1 MLGHLLVMGRETN
14 QLGPADIAIPPKKE
28 IDLSIPD
35 LSSWP
40 SSAAKELRAVADLVA
55 ASEPP
60 TRLGEVTLRFSDLR
74 THGEEAIKSLTPT
87 GAIDRDR
94 CIYVISLGEDV
105 DREKLIAAYLD
116 ARSEGVLKLPQ
127 DNKTMSATLYVGSSF
142 ATQKRK
148 GTLRTRLRQHLLSA
162 PKGTYALS
170 LAQWATGIEGSLTV
184 QAWQFPPAADD
195 GMSRL
200 VVLGV
205 EDWLS
210 RELEPMLGRKGI
222 RN

>member
-1 MLGHLLVMGRETN
+1 MGDPVGE
-14 QLGPADIAIPPKKE
+14 E
-28 IDLSIPD
+28 IDLNIPD

-40 SSAAKELRAVADLVA
+40 SSAAKELRAAADLVA
-55 ASEPP
+55 GSEPP
-60 TRLGEVTLRFSDLR
+60 MSLGKETLQFSDLPI
-74 THGEEAIKSLTPT
+74 HAEAAIKCLTPT
-87 GAIDRDR
+87 SAIARDR
-94 CIYVISLGEDV
+94 CIYIISLGEDV
-105 DREKLIAAYLD
+105 DRQKLVAAYSE
-116 ARSEGVLKLPQ
+116 ARSMGILKLPQ
-127 DNKTMSATLYVGSSF
+127 DNKVASSTLYVGSSF

-170 LAQWATGIEGSLTV
+170 LREWATGITGSLTV
-184 QAWQFPPAADD
+184 QAWQFPPAADE

-210 RELEPMLGRKGI
+210 RELQPMLGRKGI

>member
-1 MLGHLLVMGRETN
+1 MGDPVGE
-14 QLGPADIAIPPKKE
+14 E
-28 IDLSIPD
+28 IELNIPD

-40 SSAAKELRAVADLVA
+40 SSAAEELKAVAELVA
-55 ASEPP
+55 TSEPP
-60 TRLGEVTLRFSDLR
+60 MPLGKETLSFSDLP
-74 THGEEAIKSLTPT
+74 THAEEAIKRLTPT
-87 GAIDRDR
+87 SAIDRDR
-94 CIYVISLGEDV
+94 CIYVISLGENI
-105 DREKLIAAYLD
+105 DRQELIAAYSE
-116 ARSEGVLKLPQ
+116 ARSMGTLKLPQ
-127 DNKTMSATLYVGSSF
+127 DNKMTSSTLYVGSSF

-170 LAQWATGIEGSLTV
+170 LSEWATGITGALTV
-184 QAWQFPPAADD
+184 QAWQFQPAADE

-210 RELEPMLGRKGI
+210 RELQPMLGRKGI

>member
-1 MLGHLLVMGRETN
+1 M
-14 QLGPADIAIPPKKE
+14 
-28 IDLSIPD
+28 SIPD

-40 SSAAKELRAVADLVA
+40 SSAAKELRAVAELVA
-55 ASEPP
+55 GSEPP
-60 TRLGEVTLRFSDLR
+60 TPLGKETLRFSDLR
-74 THGEEAIKSLTPT
+74 THGEEAIKSLTPI

-105 DREKLIAAYLD
+105 DREKLIAAYTA

-127 DNKTMSATLYVGSSF
+127 DNKITSATLYVGSSF

-148 GTLRTRLRQHLLSA
+148 GTLRSRLRQHLLSA
-162 PKGTYALS
+162 PKSTYALS
-170 LAQWATGIEGSLTV
+170 LSQWATGIDGSLTV
-184 QAWQFPPAADD
+184 QTWQFPPAADD
-195 GMSRL
+195 DMSRI

-210 RELEPMLGRKGI
+210 LELQPMLGRKGI

>member
-1 MLGHLLVMGRETN
+1 MSDPDGE
-14 QLGPADIAIPPKKE
+14 E
-28 IDLSIPD
+28 IDLNIPD

-40 SSAAKELRAVADLVA
+40 SSAAEELKAVAELVA
-55 ASEPP
+55 TSEPP
-60 TRLGEVTLRFSDLR
+60 MPLGKETLSFSDLL
-74 THGEEAIKSLTPT
+74 THAEAAIKRLTPT
-87 GAIDRDR
+87 SAIDRDR

-105 DREKLIAAYLD
+105 DRQKLVAAYWD
-116 ARSEGVLKLPQ
+116 ARSMGILKLPQ
-127 DNKTMSATLYVGSSF
+127 DNKIASSTLYVGSSF

-148 GTLRTRLRQHLLSA
+148 GTLRIRLRQHLLSA

-170 LAQWATGIEGSLTV
+170 LAQWATGIEGSVTV
-184 QAWQFPPAADD
+184 QAWQFSPAADD

-210 RELEPMLGRKGI
+210 RELQPMLGRKGI

>member
-1 MLGHLLVMGRETN
+1 M
-14 QLGPADIAIPPKKE
+14 
-28 IDLSIPD
+28 SIPD

-40 SSAAKELRAVADLVA
+40 SSAAKELRSVADLVA
-55 ASEPP
+55 ASEAP
-60 TRLGEVTLRFSDLR
+60 TPLGKVTLRFSDLR
-74 THGEEAIKSLTPT
+74 AHGEEAISNLTAT
-87 GAIDRDR
+87 DAIDRDR
-94 CIYVISLGEDV
+94 CIYVISVGEDV
-105 DREKLIAAYLD
+105 DRQKLIAAYSE
-116 ARSEGVLKLPQ
+116 ARSKGVLKLPQ
-127 DNKTMSATLYVGSSF
+127 DNKITSATLYVGSSF

-170 LAQWATGIEGSLTV
+170 LAQWATGIDGSLTV

-210 RELEPMLGRKGI
+210 RELQPMLGRKGI